1 MGKQHAFLGDAVD
14 AGRFIAH
21 HALVVGTDIEDAD
34 VIAKDDQH
42 VRFVGGRTAD
52 RYGQQRAR
60 DAQVAQPTP

>member
-1 MGKQHAFLGDAVD
+1 MGKQHAFLGDTVD

-21 HALVVGTDIEDAD
+21 HALVVGADIEDAD

-42 VRFVGGRTAD
+42 IRFVGGRTAD
-52 RYGQQRAR
+52 RHGQQRAR

>member
-14 AGRFIAH
+14 ARRFIAH

-42 VRFVGGRTAD
+42 VRFVGGRTA
-52 RYGQQRAR
+52 Q
-60 DAQVAQPTP
+60 